1 MIVLTSWQKCIKNVR
16 FEMMRHGTFV
26 NLTRSLDM
34 LFVEPCRRN
43 IASIT
48 RLLYLVRLITHNKN
62 LSASP
67 FGFGSLDSTGTAK
80 TPTSS
85 PRPRVSVSV
94 LTMGLSPNLILV
106 V

>member
-1 MIVLTSWQKCIKNVR
+1 
-16 FEMMRHGTFV
+16 MMRHGTFV

-34 LFVEPCRRN
+34 LFVEPCGRN

-62 LSASP
+62 LSAS
-67 FGFGSLDSTGTAK
+67 L
-80 TPTSS
+80 
-85 PRPRVSVSV
+85 RPRVSASV